1 MAVVNLDTA
10 ARLDIICRKG
20 DSFSLAVKFDSEIN
34 DTDPLVNEGDPE
46 EAGADDV
53 WIMTVKETLDSTTTE
68 FDGAGEA
75 FTLSVASDN
84 KTLNIT
90 NSASNMATIPAGLYV
105 YDVQRSTGSNVNPE
119 PDVVADITTYLYGT
133 FEVREDVTDNS

>member
-34 DTDPLVNEGDPE
+34 DKSAEP
-46 EAGADDV
+46 GASGPNVADE

-68 FDGAGEA
+68 FDGEDEG
-75 FTLSVASDN
+75 FTISVADDK

-90 NSASNMATIPAGLYV
+90 NSAPNMATIGAGLYV
-105 YDVQRSTGSNVNPE
+105 YDVQHSTGSDGTTNP
-119 PDVVADITTYLYGT
+119 PVVGDITTYLYGT

>member
-20 DSFSLAVKFDSEIN
+20 DTFSLAVKFDSEIN
-34 DTDPLVNEGDPE
+34 DKSAEP
-46 EAGADDV
+46 GASGTHAADV
-53 WIMTVKETLDSTTTE
+53 WTMTVKNTVDDDDAVLDTFELT
-68 FDGAGEA
+68 
-75 FTLSVASDN
+75 VADDK

-90 NSASNMATIPAGLYV
+90 NSASQMAVPDAGLYV
-105 YDVQRSTGSNVNPE
+105 YDVQQSTGATGATGGNPA
-119 PDVVADITTYLYGT
+119 VVADITTYLYGT